1 MLKPAYPIE
10 TPRLLLRPY
19 EIDDV
24 PAAHAFHSLPEVTR
38 YLYWEPR
45 DLDQVR
51 ERVAEKAQ
59 VRELTDAG
67 QVLCLAVFER
77 ETGALAGEVVLFW
90 QSREHRQ
97 GEIGYIFNPAFHG
110 KGYATEAS
118 REMLRLGFDDLEL
131 HRIAARCDGRNTAST
146 KVMGRLGMREE
157 AHLIENEMVKG
168 EWTDEIVYA
177 MLRREW
183 DELP

>member
-10 TPRLLLRPY
+10 TPRLLLRPF
-19 EIDDV
+19 ETDDV

-45 DLDQVR
+45 DLDKVR
-51 ERVAEKAQ
+51 ASVEEKSQ

-67 QVLCLAVFER
+67 QVLALAVCER
-77 ETGALAGEVVLFW
+77 ATGALVGESLLFW
-90 QSREHRQ
+90 HSREHRQ
-97 GEIGYIFNPAFHG
+97 GEIGYMFHPAHHG
-110 KGYATEAS
+110 KGYATEAA
-118 REMLRLGFDDLEL
+118 RQMLRLGFDGLEL
-131 HRIAARCDGRNTAST
+131 HRITARADGRNAASAR
-146 KVMGRLGMREE
+146 VMERLGMRKE